1 VTGPAGAPA
10 GRCES
15 LCPLSRFARS
25 GHPGAA
31 RQCHVA
37 VLRDRACGRP
47 CGALRIPLP
56 ALVEVCAGV
65 TDSLHPGGA
74 RTG

>member
-15 LCPLSRFARS
+15 LCPLWLN
-25 GHPGAA
+25 
-31 RQCHVA
+31 VA
-37 VLRDRACGRP
+37 LG
-47 CGALRIPLP
+47 LRIP
-56 ALVEVCAGV
+56 C
-65 TDSLHPGGA
+65 TPGGA